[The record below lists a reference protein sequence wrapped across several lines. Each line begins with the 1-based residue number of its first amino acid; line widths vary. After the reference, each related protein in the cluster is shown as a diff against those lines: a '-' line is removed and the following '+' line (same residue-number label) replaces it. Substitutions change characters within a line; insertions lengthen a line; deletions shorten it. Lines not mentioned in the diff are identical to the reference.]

1 MKQLSFINKDGTLPC
16 DKYRF
21 VKIPDNEYCE
31 LIVRS
36 EKGQKEPAIVSVN
49 GANIIFSVEDLVETP
64 YGITA
69 TVERI
74 VEGEIV

>member
-1 MKQLSFINKDGTLPC
+1 MKQLSFINKDGSLPI

-36 EKGQKEPAIVSVN
+36 EKGQEEPAIVFVN
-49 GANIIFSVEDLVETP
+49 GANIVFSVKDIVETP

-69 TVERI
+69 IAERI
-74 VEGEIV
+74 IEGEM